1 MIKKN
6 RHRTE
11 LQSARIC
18 RPVRKTGGKILTA
31 LALVMMLVLLS
42 ACGKDGDT
50 GTVTDETVPETVPAG
65 ATESFSTE
73 EDSSDSITID
83 DSAFATTIIEPAPES
98 DPREEVVVEKTEKE
112 EPFSAEGKNLTIVLD
127 PGHSSQV
134 PAGTEPVGPEAT
146 EMKVKDTIG
155 VLGKSSSTYE
165 YDLTMNVCKKL
176 RTELENRGYKVVLT
190 HADTTFPLSQAERAA
205 VANENKAD
213 AFVRIFA
220 NSSDD
225 TSVHG
230 ASAVCITKKNPYHPE
245 LFSSSFR
252 LSDVILNTFCEKTGA
267 KLERIWMTDT
277 MTGNNW
283 SEVPC
288 TLIRLG
294 YMSNPDEDLQMNM
307 ASYRLEMASAIADGI
322 DRWFAEMPAEEKSM
336 HKSFNTG
343 AGGNESAAISGTG
356 QTADDAKTYSPADSD
371 TPSSTTPGNDP
382 ESPVDAVPATGAA
395 VDDTVGPDAG
405 LLPDGTLPQGGT
417 LPQNGTVPAGSGTP
431 AGNATPAPNI
441 NNWAETT
448 APSNTTNGTDSNT
461 NSQTMPPVSPAP
473 GSDGDIHESDY
484 LYFNND
490 VDQPTYWNDGSD
502 SDKENID
509 FQTGEDDTSYP
520 GGDLAD

>member
-1 MIKKN
+1 MIKKDRN
-6 RHRTE
+6 GTE
-11 LQSARIC
+11 LQYAQIC
-18 RPVRKTGGKILTA
+18 GRAGSPRRKAGGKIISA
-31 LALVMMLVLLS
+31 LALVVMLVLLS
-42 ACGKDGDT
+42 ACGKGGDM
-50 GTVTDETVPETVPAG
+50 ETPTEEPASAG
-65 ATESFSTE
+65 ETESFSTE
-73 EDSSDSITID
+73 EDSSDAITID

-98 DPREEVVVEKTEKE
+98 EPKEEVVVEKTEKE
-112 EPFSAEGKNLTIVLD
+112 EKEKEEPFSAKGKNLTIVLD

-134 PAGTEPVGPEAT
+134 PAGTEPIGPDAT
-146 EMKVKDTIG
+146 ETKVKDTVG

-176 RTELENRGYKVVLT
+176 RAELEDRGYKVVLT
-190 HADTTFPLSQAERAA
+190 HADTTFPMSQSERAK

-213 AFVRIFA
+213 AFIRVFA

-225 TSVHG
+225 TTVHG
-230 ASAVCITKKNPYHPE
+230 ASAVCITKNNPYHPE

-252 LSDVILNTFCEKTGA
+252 LSDVILNTFCDKTGA
-267 KLERIWMTDT
+267 KLERIWMSDG

-288 TLIRLG
+288 TLIRRG

-307 ASYRLEMASAIADGI
+307 DSYRLEMASAIADGV
-322 DRWFAEMPAEEKSM
+322 DRWFATMPAEEKSM

-343 AGGNESAAISGTG
+343 ADGNESAAISGTG
-356 QTADDAKTYSPADSD
+356 QKAEDEKAYSPEDST
-371 TPSSTTPGNDP
+371 TPSSTKPGNDP
-382 ESPVDAVPATGAA
+382 ESPVDTVPATGAT
-395 VDDTVGPDAG
+395 VDDTLAPDAG

-417 LPQNGTVPAGSGTP
+417 VPAGTGTP
-431 AGNATPAPNI
+431 AGTTTTPAPNI

-448 APSNTTNGTDSNT
+448 APSNTTNNT
-461 NSQTMPPVSPAP
+461 NNTNKQTMPPVSPAP

>member
-1 MIKKN
+1 MIKRN
-6 RHRTE
+6 RDLTE
-11 LQSARIC
+11 LQSARISWPVS
-18 RPVRKTGGKILTA
+18 RPGRKAGGKILSA
-31 LALVMMLVLLS
+31 LALVMMLILLS
-42 ACGKDGDT
+42 ACGKGSDQE
-50 GTVTDETVPETVPAG
+50 TVTEEPASAG
-65 ATESFSTE
+65 ETESFNME

-83 DSAFATTIIEPAPES
+83 DSAFATTIIEPAPDSE
-98 DPREEVVVEKTEKE
+98 PKEEVVTEKTEKE

-134 PAGTEPVGPEAT
+134 PAGTEPIGPKAE
-146 EMKVKDTIG
+146 EMKVKDTVG

-176 RTELENRGYKVVLT
+176 RAELEDRGYKVVLT
-190 HADTTFPLSQAERAA
+190 HADTTFPISQSECAA

-213 AFVRIFA
+213 AFIRIFA

-225 TSVHG
+225 TTVHG
-230 ASAVCITKKNPYHPE
+230 ASAVCITKNNPYHPE

-267 KLERIWMTDT
+267 KLERIWMTDA

-288 TLIRLG
+288 TLLRIG

-307 ASYRLEMASAIADGI
+307 DSYRLEMASAIADGI
-322 DRWFAEMPAEEKSM
+322 DRWFAQMPAEEKSM
-336 HKSFNTG
+336 HKSFNSG
-343 AGGNESAAISGTG
+343 ADGNESAAISKTG
-356 QTADDAKTYSPADSD
+356 QKADDEKPYSPEDST
-371 TPSSTTPGNDP
+371 TPSSTKPGNDP
-382 ESPVDAVPATGAA
+382 ESPVDTVPATGAT
-395 VDDTVGPDAG
+395 VDDTLAPDAG
-405 LLPDGTLPQGGT
+405 LLPDGTLPQGGA
-417 LPQNGTVPAGSGTP
+417 LPQNGTAPAGTGTQ
-431 AGNATPAPNI
+431 GTTPAPNI
-441 NNWAETT
+441 NNWAEMT
-448 APSNTTNGTDSNT
+448 APSNTTNNT
-461 NSQTMPPVSPAP
+461 NTTNNQTMPPVSPAP